1 MILDTTFL
9 IDLMMGDTAAHTKL
23 NGFIKEGEPQLVTV
37 LSIFE
42 LFSGVARSD
51 RPESEKN
58 KIARI
63 LVGQVIV
70 DLDRRSAAEAGEIDG
85 SLIKKGERIDV
96 IDTLIA
102 SIALQRGEVVLT
114 RNHKDFSKI
123 RGLDIEGY

>member
-9 IDLMMGDTAAHTKL
+9 IDLMMGDSAARTKL
-23 NGFIKEGEPQLVTV
+23 DELIKEGEPQLVTV

-42 LFSGVARSD
+42 LFSGVAQSD
-51 RPESEKN
+51 RPELEKN

-63 LVGQVIV
+63 LAGQVIV
-70 DLDRRSAAEAGEIDG
+70 SLDRRAAAEAGDLDG

-96 IDTLIA
+96 IDVLIA
-102 SIALQRGEVVLT
+102 SIALQRGELVLT

>member
-9 IDLMMGDTAAHTKL
+9 IDLMMGDSAARTKL
-23 NGFIKEGEPQLVTV
+23 DELIKEGEPQLVTV

-42 LFSGVARSD
+42 LFSGVAQSD
-51 RPESEKN
+51 RPELEKN

-63 LVGQVIV
+63 LAGQVIV
-70 DLDRRSAAEAGEIDG
+70 SLDRRAAAEAGDLDG

-96 IDTLIA
+96 IDVLIA
-102 SIALQRGEVVLT
+102 RIALPSGELVLT